1 MLLDK
6 QQQRAVDSYDRSV
19 FLTAGAGAGK
29 TKVLTERVKAILS
42 ETEGSV
48 LAITFTNRAAEEMA
62 ARMAASLTEEETDRL
77 VVKTID
83 GFCRYLL
90 SIYAVEGDTLGG
102 MEQLDEDE
110 ARALLEKSYEKVAGD
125 IFSDEDFISFLET
138 AGTTANYFKDELLG
152 SYEALR
158 TRGALEDFRPREVS
172 DEDVLSEYM
181 DFLPTL
187 RGAMKSKASKLAKY
201 LDGADFEK
209 IKFAPEEEQRAFLLD
224 MPDGASLKIDEDIKK
239 QNEDLRYRLFLNE
252 EEKNRPFIEAI
263 GRAFHLLD
271 EAYRREKRAIGAL
284 DFSDLLERATA
295 LLESGKISCSYDH
308 ILVDEFQDTNPLQIR
323 MLKALRGEGKL
334 FVVGDRKQSIYAF
347 RGADVSVGDAFRG
360 HMLTEGTEPMA
371 LVNNYRSHKD
381 LVAAIG
387 HMFSEK
393 IPDYEPI
400 TGHGEGDWA
409 LKGVDLTGE
418 EEAEDAVKKEAL
430 WIVEDIQKHPA
441 ESRALLLWRKQYMKI
456 YEEVFRDYDIS
467 YVNRSAEGFFA
478 AREVRD
484 LILAMEAKTTGE
496 LSPAFLRTPFVGANQ
511 EDVLHIVKGE
521 ACRKEIEERMD
532 AMEKFFAERAEQFS
546 AYEFLLDLV
555 EESGFRGYAYRQGGE
570 QAAANVDQLLAMAK
584 DYDCRGAHIEG
595 FLSRLRELEERS
607 DPGAAPLGG
616 DHAVEILTMHKAKGL
631 EYERVYLGHLF
642 AKERAERSLWNYSPE
657 RGVGIKNPE
666 APAVFEMN
674 RAAAAEKAKEENL
687 RLLYVAMTRAKRYVY
702 VLKSKE
708 GEAGLQAYLQEMAF
722 EEAVPRPAEPSSEE
736 KSLPQKKA
744 VAEITPAR
752 PKPVVSASRLLK
764 GRAIFD
770 DGKEGPKGE
779 KDYLQLGI
787 LFHHYAQRA
796 RKAETG
802 LREKL
807 LARAE
812 SCGVADE
819 LSRAIENYDATF
831 TGGEVLA
838 TEVPFRAEFDG
849 VVLEGF
855 YDQLRQLP
863 EGVAIV
869 DYKTGARGVRTGAM
883 ATYRLQL
890 GLYGTAYEKI
900 TGTFPKLYLFTTAD
914 GIWTEVKLTAEEEKN
929 IEELLRAV
937 TG

>member
-1 MLLDK
+1 MPLDK
-6 QQQRAVDSYDRSV
+6 EQQEAVMSYDRSV

-29 TKVLTERVKAILS
+29 TKVLTERVKKILS
-42 ETEGSV
+42 NTDENV

-90 SIYAVEGDTLGG
+90 SIYAVEADTFGG
-102 MEQLDEDE
+102 MVQLAEGE
-110 ARALLEKSYEKVAGD
+110 ARALLEKSYEKVAKG

-138 AGTTANYFKDELLG
+138 SGTTANNFKSELLK
-152 SYEALR
+152 SYDALR
-158 TRGALEDFRPREVS
+158 TRGALGDFRPRKVTGA
-172 DEDVLSEYM
+172 DPLKEYV
-181 DFLPTL
+181 DFLPAL
-187 RGAMKSKASKLAKY
+187 RGALKTKTSKLAKY
-201 LDGADFEK
+201 LDDEDLEALK
-209 IKFAPEEEQRAFLLD
+209 NRSEEEQRAFLLA
-224 MPDGASLKIDEDIKK
+224 MPDGSSLKMDEDIKE
-239 QNEDLRYRLFLNE
+239 QNEALKNRLLLRE
-252 EEKNRPFIEAI
+252 EEKNHPSIEAI
-263 GRAFHLLD
+263 GRALKLLD
-271 EAYRREKRAIGAL
+271 EVYREEKRAMGVV
-284 DFSDLLERATA
+284 DFSDLLEMATA
-295 LLESGKISCSYDH
+295 LLESGKIACGYDH

-323 MLKALRGEGKL
+323 MLRALKGDGKL
-334 FVVGDRKQSIYAF
+334 FFVGDRKQSIYGF
-347 RGADVSVGDAFRG
+347 RGADVAVGDDFRG
-360 HMLTEGTEPMA
+360 EALKEGTEAMA
-371 LVNNYRSHKD
+371 LLNNYRSHKD
-381 LVAAIG
+381 LVAAVG
-387 HMFSEK
+387 DLFADK

-400 TGHGEGDWA
+400 TGHGEGEWA

-418 EEAEDAVKKEAL
+418 ESAEEAIKKEAL
-430 WIVEDIQKHPA
+430 WIVEDIQNYPS
-441 ESRALLLWRKQYMKI
+441 ESRALLLWRKKFMGI
-456 YEEVFRDYDIS
+456 YESVFRDYGIS
-467 YVNRSAEGFFA
+467 YVNRSAEGFFR

-484 LILAMEAKTTGE
+484 LMLAVEAKITGDF
-496 LSPAFLRTPFVGANQ
+496 SPAFLRTPFIGANQ
-511 EDVLHIVKGE
+511 EDVFHIMKGSP
-521 ACRKEIEERMD
+521 CRESVRERM
-532 AMEKFFAERAEQFS
+532 ARMEKFFDETDPVSS
-546 AYEFLLDLV
+546 AYEFLLALV
-555 EESGFRGYAYRQGGE
+555 EESGFRAYAFLKGGE

-584 DYDCRGAHIEG
+584 EYELEGVHLEG
-595 FLSRLRELEERS
+595 FLHRLREMEATEEV
-607 DPGAAPLGG
+607 GAATFGG
-616 DHAVEILTMHKAKGL
+616 DCALEILTMHKAKGL
-631 EYERVYLGHLF
+631 EYDTVYLGHLF
-642 AKERAERSLWNYSPE
+642 AKPRPDGGLWNYSEE

-666 APAVFEMN
+666 APAIFEMN
-674 RAAAAEKAKEENL
+674 RSAAAEKAKEENL

-722 EEAVPRPAEPSSEE
+722 EEAVPQPAEPSSEE
-736 KSLPQKKA
+736 KTLPQKKA

-796 RKAETG
+796 RKPEAG

-812 SCGVADE
+812 PYGVAEE
-819 LSRAIENYDATF
+819 LSHAIKNYDATF

-883 ATYRLQL
+883 ASYRLQL

-900 TGTFPKLYLFTTAD
+900 TGIFPKLYLFTTAD
-914 GIWTEVKLTAEEEKN
+914 GIWTEVMLTAEEEKN
-929 IEELLRAV
+929 IDELLRAV